1 MSDACGWGMEMVNP
15 QPLQVRPLEEE
26 ERENHLVQVPI
37 EMDGDEGGSEYEY
50 MNGRSAQH
58 EAMNG
63 GGVGVGGGGGVE
75 VEARASGASGSASAS
90 ASASASRTSE
100 LTIAFEGEVYVFPAV
115 TPDKVCEY
123 FFFGFLEAIYSVWFL
138 RKPNGKTKSNIER
151 HFLALLFLVNI
162 YIFLVNVY

>member
-1 MSDACGWGMEMVNP
+1 MVNP

-63 GGVGVGGGGGVE
+63 GGVGVGVGGGAVE
-75 VEARASGASGSASAS
+75 VEARASGSGSGSAS

-123 FFFGFLEAIYSVWFL
+123 YFSLSFFLWVFGGYILCLVPE
-138 RKPNGKTKSNIER
+138 KTQWKNKIK
-151 HFLALLFLVNI
+151 
-162 YIFLVNVY
+162 Y

>member
-63 GGVGVGGGGGVE
+63 GGVGVGGGGGGVE

-123 FFFGFLEAIYSVWFL
+123 LFFFFGFWRLY
-138 RKPNGKTKSNIER
+138 T
-151 HFLALLFLVNI
+151 LFGS
-162 YIFLVNVY
+162 

>member
-1 MSDACGWGMEMVNP
+1 MVNP

-63 GGVGVGGGGGVE
+63 GGVGVGGGGGGVE
-75 VEARASGASGSASAS
+75 VEARASGASGSAS

-123 FFFGFLEAIYSVWFL
+123 LFSFFGFWRLY
-138 RKPNGKTKSNIER
+138 T
-151 HFLALLFLVNI
+151 LFGS
-162 YIFLVNVY
+162 